1 MGIEDKI
8 ALLKELL
15 LCGNTVY
22 TWKYDADL
30 RILSSN
36 CPQESLLGDAF
47 ELFGGKEILLEQA
60 RTTDQP
66 MILSVALGL
75 TWGAVTERDDVGI
88 QAYYLI
94 GPIFISDVTLY
105 DMKQALKQ
113 YRDRQVSATWGHEL
127 IDCMLAL
134 PVMQHCILAQH
145 TLELYYCVTGKRL
158 TTSDLLYAEVGRS
171 SEANAPKRDRQM
183 TWQAEQHLLH
193 MVREGD
199 LSYRH
204 AIERAT
210 NISDGVPLQAGDPV
224 RQAKTS
230 VIVFTSLC
238 TRAAIEGGLSP
249 EQAYSL
255 GDAYIQSV
263 ENCTTVSE
271 VAGHSYT
278 MYADFIER
286 VHKCKMDNG
295 SSKEVRSV
303 CDYINIH
310 LEEPIQLKDLAQK
323 VGYADYYLTK
333 KFSQEMNMSIKEYIK
348 AARIERAKLLLASS
362 NLSIQDIA
370 ERLQYC
376 TRGYFSS
383 VFRQVTG
390 QTPAEYRAE
399 QKRV

>member
-1 MGIEDKI
+1 M
-8 ALLKELL
+8 
-15 LCGNTVY
+15 
-22 TWKYDADL
+22 
-30 RILSSN
+30 
-36 CPQESLLGDAF
+36 
-47 ELFGGKEILLEQA
+47 
-60 RTTDQP
+60 
-66 MILSVALGL
+66 
-75 TWGAVTERDDVGI
+75 
-88 QAYYLI
+88 
-94 GPIFISDVTLY
+94 
-105 DMKQALKQ
+105 
-113 YRDRQVSATWGHEL
+113 
-127 IDCMLAL
+127 
-134 PVMQHCILAQH
+134 
-145 TLELYYCVTGKRL
+145 
-158 TTSDLLYAEVGRS
+158 
-171 SEANAPKRDRQM
+171 
-183 TWQAEQHLLH
+183 
-193 MVREGD
+193 
-199 LSYRH
+199 
-204 AIERAT
+204 
-210 NISDGVPLQAGDPV
+210 QAGDPV

-263 ENCTTVSE
+263 ENCTTA
-271 VAGHSYT
+271 AGHSYT

-383 VFRQVTG
+383 VFSQVTG

-399 QKRV
+399 KKRV